1 MGKLEDIEARL
12 ERLERPCAPPID
24 GPVWGGPTW
33 KQGYDSAMQGWG
45 RCEQQRDEAMTKLD
59 FALRKVEETEQHWR
73 TMCDAL
79 AAEQVRGGQRV
90 QRINE
95 LEGQQAEAMA
105 RVESLNSDNG
115 RLAIDMRAA
124 EERAATSLRLWQ
136 EFARKLDE
144 KYPGRDKGEAPDDY
158 ALRLL
163 EAKR

>member
-1 MGKLEDIEARL
+1 
-12 ERLERPCAPPID
+12 
-24 GPVWGGPTW
+24 
-33 KQGYDSAMQGWG
+33 
-45 RCEQQRDEAMTKLD
+45 MTKLE
-59 FALRKVEETEQHWR
+59 FALRKVEETEQHWQ
-73 TMCDAL
+73 TMRDAL
-79 AAEQVRGGQRV
+79 AAEQIRGGQRV